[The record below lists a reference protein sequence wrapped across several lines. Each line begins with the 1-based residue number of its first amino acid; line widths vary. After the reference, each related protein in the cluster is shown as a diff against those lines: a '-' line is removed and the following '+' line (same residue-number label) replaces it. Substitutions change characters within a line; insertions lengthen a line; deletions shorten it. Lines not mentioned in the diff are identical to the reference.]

1 MEIEKF
7 KDRLMHL
14 RVIIEKIEKI
24 NIIERVETEKMKE
37 VAKKELKE
45 VEIKE

>member
-1 MEIEKF
+1 
-7 KDRLMHL
+7 MHL
-14 RVIIEKIEKI
+14 RVIIEKREKI

-45 VEIKE
+45 VEIKK

>member
-1 MEIEKF
+1 
-7 KDRLMHL
+7 MHL

-24 NIIERVETEKMKE
+24 NIIERVETGKMKE

-45 VEIKE
+45 VEIKK